1 MNSHE
6 HEYKEKKKYI
16 NKKVLDLFIILNLG
30 LDFVW
35 EERHRSMKRFGLT
48 IWSRVGQRRRMQIEG
63 RKSVATIGG

>member
-30 LDFVW
+30 LDFV
-35 EERHRSMKRFGLT
+35 
-48 IWSRVGQRRRMQIEG
+48 
-63 RKSVATIGG
+63 